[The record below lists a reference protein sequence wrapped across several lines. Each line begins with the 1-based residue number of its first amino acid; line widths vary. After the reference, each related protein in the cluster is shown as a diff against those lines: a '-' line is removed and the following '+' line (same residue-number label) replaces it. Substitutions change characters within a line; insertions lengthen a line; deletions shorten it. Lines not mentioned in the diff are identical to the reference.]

1 MSDRH
6 VVPGLVFLV
15 AGALA
20 AHLLAPIV
28 GIDRILLAI
37 AVGALCANTVG
48 IPRWVGEGVATYPIL
63 LGTGIVL
70 LGASIPLGA
79 LVESGPVLLALVV
92 CVAGGTLGLV
102 EAISRVG
109 FGLPARLRTLLAAG
123 TSICGVS
130 AVVAVATAIR
140 ARQEHIAY
148 AAATVLL
155 FDAVTIVVYPVLG
168 AALGLSDAV
177 FGIWAGL
184 SMFSTGPVV
193 AVGFAHSEVAGQ
205 WATMTKLA
213 RNALIGAVVVAYA
226 ARYAETGSEG
236 VRLADLY
243 RRVPAFVVGFLVL
256 ALVANAGLLSTG
268 ALSAIGEAG
277 DWLFLLAFVG
287 VGADV
292 KLSRL
297 RETGVAPL
305 VVVALAFGVTSA
317 LSLAAAFALFG

>member
-1 MSDRH
+1 MSGRETL
-6 VVPGLVFLV
+6 PGLGFLV
-15 AGALA
+15 VGALL
-20 AHLLAPIV
+20 AHALAPVV

-37 AVGALCANTVG
+37 GIGALCANTVG
-48 IPRWVGEGVATYPIL
+48 IPGILSRGVGTYSVL
-63 LGTGIVL
+63 LGAGIVL

-92 CVAGGTLGLV
+92 CVAGVTLLLV
-102 EAISRVG
+102 ELIARVG
-109 FGLPARLRTLLAAG
+109 FDLPNRLRALLASG

-130 AVVAVATAIR
+130 AVVAVASAIR

-155 FDAVTIVVYPVLG
+155 FDAMTIVVYPILG
-168 AALGLSDAV
+168 SVLGLSDAV

-193 AVGFAHSEVAGQ
+193 AVGFAHSEAAGQ

-226 ARYAETGSEG
+226 ARYAGDGRSVG
-236 VRLADLY
+236 IADLY
-243 RRVPAFVVGFLVL
+243 RRIPAFVLGFLVL
-256 ALVANAGLLSTG
+256 AVVANAGLLSPG

-305 VVVALAFGVTSA
+305 VVVALAFVLMSA
-317 LSLAAAFALFG
+317 LTLATTLALFG

>member
-1 MSDRH
+1 MSGRAAL
-6 VVPGLVFLV
+6 PGLGFLV
-15 AGALA
+15 VGALL
-20 AHLLAPIV
+20 AHWLAPVV

-37 AVGALCANTVG
+37 GVGAVCANTVG
-48 IPRWVGEGVATYPIL
+48 IPEVLREGVGSYSVL
-63 LGTGIVL
+63 LGAGIVL

-79 LVESGPVLLALVV
+79 LAESGPVLLVLVV
-92 CVAGGTLGLV
+92 CVASVTLVLV
-102 EAISRVG
+102 ELISRVG
-109 FGLPARLRTLLAAG
+109 FGLPDTLRALLASG

-130 AVVAVATAIR
+130 AVVAVASAIR

-155 FDAVTIVVYPVLG
+155 FDAVTIVLYPLLG
-168 AALGLSDAV
+168 SFLGLSDAV

-226 ARYAETGSEG
+226 ARYAGDGRSVG
-236 VRLADLY
+236 IADLY
-243 RRVPAFVVGFLVL
+243 RRIPAFVLGFLVL
-256 ALVANAGLLSTG
+256 AVVANAGLLSPG

-305 VVVALAFGVTSA
+305 VVVALAFGLMSA
-317 LSLAAAFALFG
+317 LTLAASLALFG

>member
-1 MSDRH
+1 MSGREAM
-6 VVPGLVFLV
+6 PGLAFLV

-20 AHLLAPIV
+20 AHLLAPLV
-28 GIDRILLAI
+28 GVDRILLAI

-48 IPRWVGEGVATYPIL
+48 IPGYLREGVATYSVL
-63 LGTGIVL
+63 LGAGIVL

-79 LVESGPVLLALVV
+79 LVESGPVLLALVLG
-92 CVAGGTLGLV
+92 VAGGTLALV
-102 EAISRVG
+102 ELIARVG
-109 FGLPARLRTLLAAG
+109 FDLSERLRALLAAG

-130 AVVAVATAIR
+130 AVVAVASAIR

-155 FDAVTIVVYPVLG
+155 FDAVTIVIYPVLG
-168 AALGLSDAV
+168 SALGLSDAV

-213 RNALIGAVVVAYA
+213 RNALIGVVVVAYA
-226 ARYAETGSEG
+226 ARYADTGNQRIG
-236 VRLADLY
+236 IADLY
-243 RRVPAFVVGFLVL
+243 RRIPAFVVGFLVL
-256 ALVANAGLLSTG
+256 AVVANAGLLSEG
-268 ALSAIGEAG
+268 ALSAIGDVG

-305 VVVALAFGVTSA
+305 VVVALAFVVTST
-317 LSLAAAFALFG
+317 LTLAAALALFG